1 MPSAPFR
8 RNISSGYAFLSQ
20 DSTAP
25 ESYAMRPTSLQRY
38 LILFLIA
45 TALNACDPKG
55 DDGIPAYIHIEEIGL
70 TTEPGQGTASHKI
83 TDAWVYID
91 MKLIGV
97 FELPAT
103 FPVLQQG
110 DQEVTI
116 YAGIKINGIAATRSA
131 YPFFTPIIVDVNL
144 TPGVVDTISNA
155 VVSYDPETTFS
166 WMEDFDGALSIDTTS
181 NSETNL
187 VRISDP
193 DLIFSFDNE
202 PNDYSAMAS
211 VSGDTLLFECATIQS
226 LEFPEGGKPV
236 FLEMNYK
243 NNHNLTVGL
252 TMVSSGQTVQ
262 QALLVLN
269 PSETWNKI
277 YINLTPT
284 ISYFYNATD
293 FRIFIG
299 LLRTPETETA
309 TIYFDNLK
317 LVY

>member
-1 MPSAPFR
+1 
-8 RNISSGYAFLSQ
+8 
-20 DSTAP
+20 
-25 ESYAMRPTSLQRY
+25 MRPIASQRY
-38 LILFLIA
+38 LILLLIA
-45 TALNACDPKG
+45 IALNACDPKG
-55 DDGIPAYIHIEEIGL
+55 DDGIPAYIHIKEIGL
-70 TTEPGQGTASHKI
+70 TTVAGQGTASHKI

-110 DQEVTI
+110 EQQVTI

-131 YPFFTPIIVDVNL
+131 YPFYKPIIINVNL
-144 TPGVVDTISNA
+144 TPGIVDTISNA
-155 VVSYDPETTFS
+155 VVMYEPETTFS
-166 WMEDFDGALSIDTTS
+166 WMEDFNGALSIDTTS
-181 NSETNL
+181 NSETRL

-193 DLIFSFDNE
+193 ELVFSLYNE

-211 VSGDTLLFECATIQS
+211 VSGDTVLFECATIQS
-226 LEFPEGGKPV
+226 LDIPGGGKPV

-252 TMVSSGQTVQ
+252 YMVSSGQVVQ
-262 QALLVLN
+262 QPLLVLN

-284 ISYFYNATD
+284 ISYFYNASD
-293 FRIFIG
+293 FRVFIG
-299 LLRTPETETA
+299 LLRTPATETA